1 MAKYYITTPIYYV
14 NAKPHI
20 GSAYTSIAADVL
32 ARYHRQHGDDVM
44 FLMGT
49 AENGSKMA
57 QSAEKVGKKPQEFV
71 DEMSLEFQKTWD
83 TLNIARDEFSR
94 NTSQRHK
101 DAVKLFFERLK
112 DSGKIYEAEYE
123 GLYCIGHE
131 AFMKEADLKEDGT
144 CPDHGTKPELVK
156 EKNWF
161 FKLSEYQEVLRGKIE
176 AGEIAV
182 EPEARKN
189 EMLAFIDQ
197 GLEDIA
203 ISRQNVKWA
212 LPLPWDA
219 TQTIY
224 VWLDELFSYC
234 SAIGY
239 GKDKEQFKKWWPAD
253 LHLVGKDITKF
264 HAIIWPALLMAIGEE
279 IPKKVFAH
287 GFFTVDGQKMSK
299 TKGNVV
305 DPVALV
311 EEYGSDVVRFFLLRD
326 FSFGN
331 DADFSH
337 DRMKERYNADLANG
351 LGNLVS
357 RTLNMVEKYFD
368 GKEVSLSSAL
378 PEEVLSTAI
387 QADRFVEEFAFSKAL
402 TNIWKLVSFADE
414 LIEQYK
420 PWELVKKGEVDRA
433 QEVITQVVMILYL
446 INDRI
451 APFMPE
457 SHETLTAILSAKPL
471 KKPDKPLFARKD

>member
-1 MAKYYITTPIYYV
+1 MAKYFITTPIYYV

-32 ARYHRQHGDDVM
+32 ARYHRQKGDDVM

-57 QSAEKVGKKPQEFV
+57 QSAQKAGMEPQEFV
-71 DEMSLEFQKTWD
+71 DQMSQEFQKTWD
-83 TLNIARDEFSR
+83 ALNIKRDEFTR

-101 DAVKLFFERLK
+101 DAVKLFFEKLK
-112 DSGKIYEAEYE
+112 DSGKIYEADYE
-123 GLYCIGHE
+123 GLYCVGHE
-131 AFMKEADLKEDGT
+131 AFMKEGDLKEDGT

-161 FKLSEYQEVLRGKIE
+161 FKLSEYQGILKEKIQN
-176 AGEIAV
+176 GDIAI

-189 EMLAFIDQ
+189 EVLAFIDG

-203 ISRQNVKWA
+203 ISRQNVTWA
-212 LPLPWDA
+212 LPLPWDES
-219 TQTIY
+219 QTIY

-239 GKDKEQFKKWWPAD
+239 GKDPERFKKWWPAD
-253 LHLVGKDITKF
+253 LHLIGKDITKF
-264 HAIIWPALLMAIGEE
+264 HCIIWPALLLAIGEE
-279 IPKKVFAH
+279 VPKKVFAH

-299 TKGNVV
+299 TRGNVV
-305 DPVALV
+305 DPMDLV
-311 EEYGSDVVRFFLLRD
+311 QEYGSDVVRFFLLRD

-331 DADFSH
+331 DADFSY

-357 RTLNMVEKYFD
+357 RTLNMVDKFLEGTEIPSDTKVPD
-368 GKEVSLSSAL
+368 SVMDIAKE
-378 PEEVLSTAI
+378 
-387 QADRFVEEFAFSKAL
+387 ADRFVEELAFSKAL
-402 TNIWKLVSFADE
+402 TNIWKMISWADE
-414 LIEQYK
+414 LIEENK
-420 PWELVKKGEVDRA
+420 PWELMKKGEKQRA
-433 QEVITQVVMILYL
+433 HEVIFQLFVVLKMV
-446 INDRI
+446 NERI
-451 APFMPE
+451 APFMPNTYE
-457 SHETLTAILSAKPL
+457 KFTAILTARPLVKPA
-471 KKPDKPLFARKD
+471 DPLFLRK